1 MDEHRFDA
9 LARALGAGRS
19 RRRTLGLLAGAAAA
33 VGLAEA
39 DEAAAERGKGKG
51 KGHGKASRHDGK
63 GEGGDANPAKKKKCK
78 GGKSRCG
85 KKCFDLQNDVAHCG
99 NCDSFCLSGQVCQ
112 GGACTCGGSACSGCC
127 DGATCKP
134 GNDPV
139 SCGSN
144 GGTCAVCATGGS
156 CNGGTCTCP
165 SGQADCGGTC
175 TSTTTVQN
183 CGGCGH
189 VCGASQGC
197 CGGTCTSL
205 TTVQNCG
212 ACGNACGASQGCCG
226 GTCTSL
232 ATVQNCGACG
242 ATCPGLGK
250 PNANVTCQNGGTC
263 TFSCQGDAYDVDNN
277 PGNGCEQVLTG
288 AANHTS
294 GTAKFASPATQDC
307 FDSSS
312 GGFSGTIAS
321 DARAHANPNVPG
333 FDAATGSA
341 PQFWK
346 VTATGGSICQ
356 NGLDVLITMTGAT
369 SNCYGLTVTTDKPAT
384 FAAPVVNGTARI
396 NPGDTGIYS
405 DDSTILFKVEKTCG
419 TSVREVA
426 DYTVSYHL

>member
-33 VGLAEA
+33 VGLAET

-99 NCDSFCLSGQVCQ
+99 NCDAFCLSDQVCQ
-112 GGACTCGGSACSGCC
+112 GGTCTCGGSACNGCC
-127 DGATCKP
+127 DGATCMP
-134 GNDPV
+134 GNVLV

-144 GGTCAVCATGGS
+144 GGACAVCPSGGS
-156 CNGGTCTCP
+156 CSGGTCTCP

-175 TSTTTVQN
+175 TSTTTVNN

-205 TTVQNCG
+205 T
-212 ACGNACGASQGCCG
+212 
-226 GTCTSL
+226 
-232 ATVQNCGACG
+232 TVQNCGACG

-263 TFSCQGDAYDVDNN
+263 TFSCQGDSYDVDGN
-277 PGNGCEQVLTG
+277 PGTGCEQVLTG

-307 FDSSS
+307 FDDSS
-312 GGFSGTIAS
+312 GGFTGTIAS
-321 DARAHANPNVPG
+321 DARAHANPTVPG
-333 FDAATGSA
+333 FDASTGSA

-346 VTATGGSICQ
+346 VTASGGSLCQ
-356 NGLDVLITMTGAT
+356 NGLDVQITMTGAT
-369 SNCYGLTVTTDKPAT
+369 SNCYGLTVTTDKASY
-384 FAAPVVNGTARI
+384 AAVVVNGTARI
-396 NPGDTGIYS
+396 NPGSTGIYS
-405 DDSTILFKVEKTCG
+405 DGTTILFKVEKTCG

-426 DYTVSYHL
+426 DYSVSYHL